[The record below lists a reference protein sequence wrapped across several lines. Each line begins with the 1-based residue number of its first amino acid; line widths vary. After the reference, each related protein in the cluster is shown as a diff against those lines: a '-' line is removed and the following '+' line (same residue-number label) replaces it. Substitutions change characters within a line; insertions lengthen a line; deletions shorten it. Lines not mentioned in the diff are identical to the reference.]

1 MNEHVFCVWKKEAFF
16 YFFLA
21 IDKIVFTQVIL
32 GQNRAKVF
40 LRAGRF
46 GGGFSKNKQPL
57 RLDETGHKS

>member
-1 MNEHVFCVWKKEAFF
+1 MNTFCAWKKRGIFV
-16 YFFLA
+16 YFLA

-32 GQNRAKVF
+32 GQNWAKVF
-40 LRAGRF
+40 LRAGTF